1 MICGWCSTSHHK
13 GCDHCLGCV
22 GEFDKFICECE
33 CNVGYEKQEAGENIN
48 VPKTET
54 VAKKPTRRKSV

>member
-22 GEFDKFICECE
+22 GEFDKFVCECE
-33 CNVGYEKQEAGENIN
+33 CNVGYEKKEVGEIKD
-48 VPKTET
+48 VPEVTT
-54 VAKKPTRRKSV
+54 VAKKTTRRKTV